1 MRDSMW
7 QLKNNY
13 KYMKKYK
20 FKLLSILLV
29 MVGCDGFLDEKPS
42 KSLVVPQTLAELQ
55 GLLDNTN
62 FLMND
67 SPALIFNGTDD
78 FWTTDQGFQSFNSIP
93 NQNSYV
99 WQEEIFDTP
108 QSSDWVISYRQVFY
122 ANLVLEE
129 AMEMDP
135 ITDAEQKERDELIG
149 RALFMRA
156 KAFFDLAGQF
166 APVYQKENASDFLGI
181 VIRTNPKITEK
192 QERTSLQETYDQILG
207 DLNEAVGLLPETVVI
222 PTRPTQTAGQALLA
236 RVYLSM
242 SDYEMANQWAKASLE
257 SGAELLDFNEVMP
270 SGNFSFAP
278 FNKET
283 LYYSVMN
290 GQLFHYSNLTF
301 VDQELFD
308 SYDSLDLRK
317 KLFYRKPN
325 ESAMGYVFRGSFSGD
340 YPLFS
345 GLSTGELY
353 LILAETE
360 TRLGRTAEGLGYLN
374 ELLEKR
380 YKVGEFQPWRGL
392 DESEALNLVFEE
404 RRKELAFRGLRWND
418 LRRLNLEPALAKTL
432 KRTVNEVEYSMPPNS
447 PRYVFPIPQDELQ
460 LNGLE
465 PNIR

>member
-1 MRDSMW
+1 
-7 QLKNNY
+7 
-13 KYMKKYK
+13 MKKYK
-20 FKLLSILLV
+20 FQFLAILLLL
-29 MVGCDGFLDEKPS
+29 VGCDGFLDEKPS
-42 KSLVVPQTLAELQ
+42 KSLVVPHTLAELQ

-67 SPALIFNGTDD
+67 SPALVFNGTDD

-93 NQNSYV
+93 NQSSYI
-99 WQEEIFDTP
+99 WEEEIFDTP
-108 QSSDWVISYRQVFY
+108 QASDWLIPYRQVFY
-122 ANLVLEE
+122 ANVVLEE
-129 AMEMDP
+129 AKEMDP
-135 ITDAEQKERDELIG
+135 VNDSEHEERDELIG

-166 APVYQKENASDFLGI
+166 APVYREESASGLLGV
-181 VIRTNPKITEK
+181 VIRTNPKITDK
-192 QERTSLQETYDQILG
+192 QGRTSLQETYDQILG

-222 PTRPTQTAGQALLA
+222 STRPTQAAGQALLA

-242 SDYEMANQWAKASLE
+242 SDYKMANQWAKASLE

-283 LYYSVMN
+283 LYYSVLN

-317 KLFYRKPN
+317 ELYYRKPN

-340 YPLFS
+340 YALFS
-345 GLSTGELY
+345 GLSTGEMY

-360 TRLGRTAEGLGYLN
+360 IRLGRTKEGLAYLN
-374 ELLEKR
+374 QLTEKR
-380 YKVGEFQPWRGL
+380 YQLGEFQPWEDL
-392 DESEALNLVFEE
+392 DQTEALKLVLKE

-432 KRTVNEVEYSMPPNS
+432 TRTVNEVEYSLPPNS
-447 PRYVFPIPQDELQ
+447 PRYVFPIPEDELQ